1 MIEIKWF
8 NDIENAKL
16 GKHPDNITAKIDEIL
31 NNRTQNVMISYDFAM
46 FYFEKGIND
55 RLFPKNTEQINYE
68 NLYSF
73 KYFIENFL

>member
-31 NNRTQNVMISYDFAM
+31 N
-46 FYFEKGIND
+46 
-55 RLFPKNTEQINYE
+55 INYGIRDIS
-68 NLYSF
+68 LY
-73 KYFIENFL
+73 YLLLVQNIGYVY

>member
-46 FYFEKGIND
+46 FYFEKELMID
-55 RLFPKNTEQINYE
+55 FFQ
-68 NLYSF
+68 
-73 KYFIENFL
+73 KY